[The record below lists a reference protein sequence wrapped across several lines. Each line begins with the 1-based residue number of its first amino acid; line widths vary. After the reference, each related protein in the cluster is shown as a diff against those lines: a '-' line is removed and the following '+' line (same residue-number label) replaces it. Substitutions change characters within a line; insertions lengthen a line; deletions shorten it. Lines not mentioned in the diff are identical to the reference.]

1 MNFNLKNKTI
11 WVTGPNGMVGKAVIK
26 ELDGKCKKIL
36 YASKKKLNLINQIKV
51 NNWVNKNKPDIIIMT
66 AAKVGGIYANNFF
79 PGEFI
84 YENLL
89 IQSNIIE
96 SARINNT
103 KKLIFIGSSCIYP
116 KNCKQPIKEKYLLT
130 GELEKTN
137 ECYAVAKISGIK
149 MIQAYRKQYGCD
161 FISVMPS
168 NMYGPNDNYHA
179 KNSHVLAALVKK
191 FVEAKE
197 KKLKKVEVWGTGKP
211 LREFL
216 HVSDFAK
223 AILFSLEKYSDKDPI
238 NVGSGEEI
246 SITDLAN
253 KISKLCN
260 YKGKIVFNNKY
271 PDGTFRKVLDSKKI
285 HKLGWKAK
293 IKLNEGLKQVIDLY
307 KFS

>member
-26 ELDGKCKKIL
+26 ELEGKCKKIL
-36 YASKKKLNLINQIKV
+36 YASKKKLNLTNQIKV
-51 NNWVNKNKPDIIIMT
+51 NKWVNKNKPDIIIMT

-96 SARINNT
+96 SARVNNT

-137 ECYAVAKISGIK
+137 EWYAVAKISGLK

-168 NMYGPNDNYHA
+168 NMYGPNDNYHT

-223 AILFSLEKYSDKDPI
+223 AILFSLEKYSDKEPI
-238 NVGSGEEI
+238 NIGSGEEI
-246 SITDLAN
+246 SIIDLAN

-293 IKLNEGLKQVIDLY
+293 IKLSKGLKQVIDLY

>member
-1 MNFNLKNKTI
+1 
-11 WVTGPNGMVGKAVIK
+11 
-26 ELDGKCKKIL
+26 
-36 YASKKKLNLINQIKV
+36 
-51 NNWVNKNKPDIIIMT
+51 
-66 AAKVGGIYANNFF
+66 
-79 PGEFI
+79 
-84 YENLL
+84 
-89 IQSNIIE
+89 
-96 SARINNT
+96 
-103 KKLIFIGSSCIYP
+103 
-116 KNCKQPIKEKYLLT
+116 
-130 GELEKTN
+130 
-137 ECYAVAKISGIK
+137 

-168 NMYGPNDNYHA
+168 NMYGPNDNYHP

-246 SITDLAN
+246 SIIDLAS

-260 YKGKIVFNNKY
+260 YKGTIVFNNKY

-293 IKLNEGLKQVIDLY
+293 IKLNKGLKQVIDLY